1 MAGRLYRMAKVV
13 SANPASWGIVDAN
26 QISGFRT
33 VATKADL
40 YSIAACI
47 LSSSYGDGTTNGN
60 DAVGQIWHV
69 QEGNGKDYRLTSWA
83 NRGTSAGWEEVLY
96 ADSVY
101 SKSEIDGKIST
112 INKNINTVGNAA
124 DAASVAANAA
134 QTTADAA
141 KSQATKNATAIAGK
155 ADKAT
160 VDTLGQTV
168 AGHTTSIGT
177 INNTLKNKADSNT
190 VSTLT
195 DTVESIATDLT
206 NFKAL
211 KEQANG
217 LATLDG
223 NKHIPLE
230 QLGNLDTTLF
240 EVVPELPSTIATI
253 KKHIYLKTAE
263 TTGTKNNYA
272 EYIYT
277 GDLTSTATY
286 DATKWEKLGE
296 VTASVD
302 LSGYYTKSEIDKKV
316 TAINKNSISSLSIG
330 KQDST
335 DAVSVVLK
343 RAGGE
348 NTLSAPIPVVN
359 NDSDNHHNGLMS
371 PAMLTKLNG
380 IAEGA
385 NKYTHP
391 THTAHTSGLYKITVD
406 GLGHISATDNVEAE
420 DLKAAGALTSAPTF
434 GLGSTVYPGK
444 ITINA
449 SYNGENYPVDIA
461 EADSNHPGLI
471 SPALYNKLTG
481 IIVKDT
487 VTSTGTDA
495 VSGKAVWNHVY
506 NYKIHG
512 DNIGNEVNGQL
523 YTIVARCDDD
533 NTVTCLTDV
542 LTLNY
547 DATNHSNLVVD
558 DAVVWDGD
566 NLKAITND
574 ELTKILV

>member
-33 VATKADL
+33 VATQADL

-47 LSSSYGDGTTNGN
+47 LSSSYGDGTTTGA

-69 QEGNGKDYRLTSWA
+69 QDTNKDFRLTSWA
-83 NRGTSAGWEEVLY
+83 SRGTSAGWTEELTS
-96 ADSVY
+96 A
-101 SKSEIDGKIST
+101 KLSEGITNATK
-112 INKNINTVGNAA
+112 VANAA
-124 DAASVAANAA
+124 QETATEAGRAASAA
-134 QTTADAA
+134 QTTANAA
-141 KSQATKNATAIAGK
+141 KNQATANATAIAGK

-177 INNTLKNKADSNT
+177 INNTLKNKADSST

-195 DTVESIATDLT
+195 GTVESIATDLT

-211 KEQANG
+211 KGQPSGFAP
-217 LATLDG
+217 LDAG
-223 NKHIPLE
+223 KNVPLE
-230 QLGNLDTTLF
+230 NLGNLDTTLF
-240 EVVPELPSTIATI
+240 EVVTGDLPNTIAKI
-253 KKHIYLKTAE
+253 KKHIYLKTAK
-263 TTGTKNNYA
+263 TTGEKNNYA
-272 EYIYT
+272 EYVYT
-277 GDLTSTATY
+277 GGIDPEKDTY

-302 LSGYYTKSEIDKKV
+302 LSEYYTKTQTDSQ
-316 TAINKNSISSLSIG
+316 INKHRINTIGFVPAASGTDLQLKLTEYQGEVVGPTTIPLVSNTADNS
-330 KQDST
+330 
-335 DAVSVVLK
+335 
-343 RAGGE
+343 R
-348 NTLSAPIPVVN
+348 
-359 NDSDNHHNGLMS
+359 NGLMS
-371 PAMLTKLNG
+371 PTMLTKLNG
-380 IAEGA
+380 L
-385 NKYTHP
+385 NNYTHP
-391 THTAHTSGLYKITVD
+391 EHTAHTIGLYKITVD
-406 GLGHISATDNVEAE
+406 DLGHVSATANVEAK
-420 DLKAAGALTSAPTF
+420 DLKAAGALTSAPAF
-434 GLGSTVYPGK
+434 ELGSTVHPDK

-449 SYNGENYPVDIA
+449 SYNGTNHPVDIA
-461 EADSNHPGLI
+461 EADSKHPGLI
-471 SPALYNKLTG
+471 SPALYDKLTG
-481 IIVKDT
+481 ITVKDT

-512 DNIGNEVNGQL
+512 DNVGNEVNGTS
-523 YTIVARCDDD
+523 YTIVARSDDD

-558 DAVVWDGD
+558 SAVVWDED
-566 NLKAITND
+566 NLKAISND
-574 ELTKILV
+574 RLTEILV

>member
-1 MAGRLYRMAKVV
+1 MAKVV

-33 VATKADL
+33 VATQADL

-47 LSSSYGDGTTNGN
+47 LSSSYGDGTTTGA

-69 QEGNGKDYRLTSWA
+69 QDTNKDFRLISWA
-83 NRGTSAGWEEVLY
+83 NRGKAAGWTEELT
-96 ADSVY
+96 
-101 SKSEIDGKIST
+101 SESLVGKI
-112 INKNINTVGNAA
+112 NAA
-124 DAASVAANAA
+124 E
-134 QTTADAA
+134 
-141 KSQATKNATAIAGK
+141 
-155 ADKAT
+155 
-160 VDTLGQTV
+160 
-168 AGHTTSIGT
+168 
-177 INNTLKNKADSNT
+177 NKADSAINKANT
-190 VSTLT
+190 NTAAIADVKST
-195 DTVESIATDLT
+195 A
-206 NFKAL
+206 NNNAL
-211 KEQANG
+211 KIKANADSISELKTAVSKKADSSQVNLIADSVNSNTG
-217 LATLDG
+217 DIIDIK
-223 NKHIPLE
+223 NKLTKI
-230 QLGNLDTTLF
+230 DTTLY
-240 EVVPELPSTIATI
+240 ELAPNNTLPSTLADIN
-253 KKHIYLKTAE
+253 KNHIYLVKAATAD
-263 TTGTKNNYA
+263 TNNVYA

-277 GDLTSTATY
+277 GTSATY

-316 TAINKNSISSLSIG
+316 TAINKNSISELLIG

-348 NTLSAPIPVVN
+348 NELKAIIPLVN
-359 NDSDNHHNGLMS
+359 NASDNKHNGLMS
-371 PAMLTKLNG
+371 PSMLTKLNG
-380 IAEGA
+380 L
-385 NKYTHP
+385 NNYTHP
-391 THTAHTSGLYKITVD
+391 EHTAHTSGLYKITVD
-406 GLGHISATDNVEAE
+406 DLGHVSATANVEAK
-420 DLKAAGALTSAPTF
+420 DLKAAGALTSAPAF
-434 GLGSTVYPGK
+434 ELGSAVHPDK

-449 SYNGENYPVDIA
+449 SYNGTNHPVDIA
-461 EADSNHPGLI
+461 EADSKHPGLI
-471 SPALYNKLTG
+471 SPALYDKLTG
-481 IIVKDT
+481 ITVKDT

-512 DNIGNEVNGQL
+512 DNVGNEVNGTS
-523 YTIVARCDDD
+523 YTIVARSDDD

-558 DAVVWDGD
+558 SAVVWDED

-574 ELTKILV
+574 RLTEILV

>member
-33 VATKADL
+33 VATLDDL

-47 LSSSYGDGTTNGN
+47 LSSSYGDGITTGK
-60 DAVGQIWHV
+60 DAVGQIWYV
-69 QEGNGKDYRLTSWA
+69 QQGARYFRLTDWSNRDNENGWTEEITPRQLENALQGQIENVRKIA
-83 NRGTSAGWEEVLY
+83 NN
-96 ADSVY
+96 AD
-101 SKSEIDGKIST
+101 
-112 INKNINTVGNAA
+112 NTASIALNTANTNA
-124 DAASVAANAA
+124 
-134 QTTADAA
+134 Q
-141 KSQATKNATAIAGK
+141 AIANK
-155 ADKAT
+155 ADKTT

-177 INNTLKNKADSNT
+177 INNTLKNKADSST

-223 NKHIPLE
+223 NKRIPLE

-302 LSGYYTKSEIDKKV
+302 LSGYYTKSEIDTKV
-316 TAINKNSISSLSIG
+316 NAIDDRALIDASISTSTNSSDIYISSSTVTD
-330 KQDST
+330 QTTNVAIPIVTTT
-335 DAVSVVLK
+335 DAEYAK
-343 RAGGE
+343 G
-348 NTLSAPIPVVN
+348 
-359 NDSDNHHNGLMS
+359 HNGLMS
-371 PAMLTKLNG
+371 PAMLTKLNDL
-380 IAEGA
+380 I
-385 NKYTHP
+385 NYSHP
-391 THTAHTSGLYKITVD
+391 THPAKDSGLYKITVD
-406 GLGHISATDNVEAE
+406 GLGHVSAATLVTKDDIKPLAP
-420 DLKAAGALTSAPTF
+420 DLTVAQS
-434 GLGSTVYPGK
+434 GSELAQDIK
-444 ITINA
+444 IT
-449 SYNGENYPVDIA
+449 YKG
-461 EADSNHPGLI
+461 
-471 SPALYNKLTG
+471 
-481 IIVKDT
+481 
-487 VTSTGTDA
+487 VTSTARLLSATNTEAGLLSSNNKKKLDGIAEGANKTVIA
-495 VSGKAVWNHVY
+495 QTVTAEGANPVSGKGIYDAINTHKITNDNLSPATGTTYSIIGENDSETNEVSALTDSLMYQYSSTDHSTLMIDGAAVW
-506 NYKIHG
+506 
-512 DNIGNEVNGQL
+512 DE
-523 YTIVARCDDD
+523 YT
-533 NTVTCLTDV
+533 
-542 LTLNY
+542 
-547 DATNHSNLVVD
+547 
-558 DAVVWDGD
+558 
-566 NLKAITND
+566 LKAISNT

>member
-33 VATKADL
+33 VATQADL

-47 LSSSYGDGTTNGN
+47 LSSSYGDGTTTGA

-69 QEGNGKDYRLTSWA
+69 QEGNDGEGKDFRLINWS
-83 NRGTSAGWEEVLY
+83 NRGSAKGWREEIASAKLSSGIVNATAAAKEAKEL
-96 ADSVY
+96 A
-101 SKSEIDGKIST
+101 T
-112 INKNINTVGNAA
+112 TANNT
-124 DAASVAANAA
+124 ANAA
-134 QTTADAA
+134 
-141 KSQATKNATAIAGK
+141 KNQATVNAAAITDK
-155 ADKAT
+155 ADKTT

-168 AGHTTSIGT
+168 AGHTTSIGI
-177 INNTLKNKADSNT
+177 INNALKNKADSST

-195 DTVESIATDLT
+195 GTVESIATDLT

-211 KEQANG
+211 KGQPSGFAP
-217 LATLDG
+217 LDAG
-223 NKHIPLE
+223 KNIPLE
-230 QLGNLDTTLF
+230 NLGNLDTTLF
-240 EVVPELPSTIATI
+240 EVVTGDLPNTIAKI

-263 TTGTKNNYA
+263 TTGEKNNYA
-272 EYIYT
+272 EYVYT
-277 GDLTSTATY
+277 GGINPEKDTY

-302 LSGYYTKSEIDKKV
+302 LSDYYTKSEIDKKV

-380 IAEGA
+380 ITEGA

-391 THTAHTSGLYKITVD
+391 EHTAHTSGLYKITVD
-406 GLGHISATDNVEAE
+406 DLGHVSATANVEAK
-420 DLKAAGALTSAPTF
+420 DLKAAGALTSAPAF
-434 GLGSTVYPGK
+434 ELGSTVHPGK

-449 SYNGENYPVDIA
+449 SYNGTNHPVDIA

-471 SPALYNKLTG
+471 SPALYDKLTG
-481 IIVKDT
+481 ITVKDT

-512 DNIGNEVNGQL
+512 DNVGNEVNGTS
-523 YTIVARCDDD
+523 YTIVARSDDD
-533 NTVTCLTDV
+533 NTVTCLTDA

-547 DATNHSNLVVD
+547 DTTNHSNLVVD
-558 DAVVWDGD
+558 NAVVWDGD

>member
-33 VATKADL
+33 VATLDDL

-47 LSSSYGDGTTNGN
+47 LSSSYGDGIATGA

-69 QEGNGKDYRLTSWA
+69 QEHGGTDYRLIDWA
-83 NRGTSAGWEEVLY
+83 NRDNENGWRVEHTSKQLETLINNQIQNVQEIASNAEGI
-96 ADSVY
+96 ATTAASMAKANANAIT
-101 SKSEIDGKIST
+101 SK
-112 INKNINTVGNAA
+112 A
-124 DAASVAANAA
+124 DA
-134 QTTADAA
+134 TTVTGL
-141 KSQATKNATAIAGK
+141 STKVNGIEG
-155 ADKAT
+155 
-160 VDTLGQTV
+160 
-168 AGHTTSIGT
+168 
-177 INNTLKNKADSNT
+177 T
-190 VSTLT
+190 VSTHTQNIVDINTRLGKKAEKDDVSTLMNTVDGITAELT
-195 DTVESIATDLT
+195 A
-206 NFKAL
+206 FKGTAGQ
-211 KEQANG
+211 KDG
-217 LATLDG
+217 LAQLDSEG
-223 NKHIPLE
+223 FVPLS

-240 EVVPELPSTIATI
+240 EAVSELPSTIANI
-253 KKHIYLKTAE
+253 KKHIYLNAAG
-263 TTGTKNNYA
+263 TTGDKNNYA

-302 LSGYYTKSEIDKKV
+302 LSGYYTKAEIDKKV
-316 TAINKNSISSLSIG
+316 TAINKNSISSLFID

-335 DAVSVVLK
+335 DAISVVLK

-359 NDSDNHHNGLMS
+359 NDLDDHHNGLMS

-380 IAEGA
+380 ITTGA
-385 NKYTHP
+385 NNYTHP
-391 THTAHTSGLYKITVD
+391 VHTAYDSGLYKITVD
-406 GLGHISATDNVEAE
+406 DLGHVSAATLVDKADIKSLAPDLTVTQTGSELTQDIKITYNDADHIARLLSATNNQ
-420 DLKAAGALTSAPTF
+420 AGLLS
-434 GLGSTVYPGK
+434 STNKKKLDG
-444 ITINA
+444 
-449 SYNGENYPVDIA
+449 IA
-461 EADSNHPGLI
+461 EGATKN
-471 SPALYNKLTG
+471 
-481 IIVKDT
+481 IVDGEVKIN
-487 VTSTGTDA
+487 GANA

-512 DNIGNEVNGQL
+512 DNVGNEVNGTS
-523 YTIVARCDDD
+523 YTIVARNDD
-533 NTVTCLTDV
+533 NNMVDCLTDV

-558 DAVVWDGD
+558 RAIVWDEVT
-566 NLKAITND
+566 LKAISND